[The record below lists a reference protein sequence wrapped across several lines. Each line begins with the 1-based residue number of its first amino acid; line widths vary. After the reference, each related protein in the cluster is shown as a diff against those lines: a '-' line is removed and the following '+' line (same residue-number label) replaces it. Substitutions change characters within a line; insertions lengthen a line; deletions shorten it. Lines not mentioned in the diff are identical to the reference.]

1 MAENQNDWIEGI
13 DSDDD
18 AYDASDIETD
28 IDGSGDT
35 EDGEY
40 SDDDSSFDFGNS
52 DQVPSYAAE
61 GNYGSG
67 MVDGV
72 AYYFDGTGFHPAT
85 DPAMQHV
92 TFVPIQFP
100 EDFFDTAKAAKHF
113 SEDSGDADETTEAPH
128 SVECD
133 MTGLVHA

>member
-1 MAENQNDWIEGI
+1 MAENQNDWIESI
-13 DSDDD
+13 DGDDE

-85 DPAMQHV
+85 DPAMHIS
-92 TFVPIQFP
+92 FDFIQ
-100 EDFFDTAKAAKHF
+100 EIEELLEAEKAARHF
-113 SEDSGDADETTEAPH
+113 SEDFNDADEATEAPH